1 MTAALNNTFQV
12 PRLNLEAY
20 EKFLHEQGLIFF
32 RPDGNY
38 SSAPSQTLTHR
49 KWEKLESGRWRVYV
63 DCGGVKLDLGYVVKL
78 GSPRRLARD
87 RSAYENEQRNLALFK
102 ELGISGVPEL
112 EEVAS
117 VDTTNYYIKVKFAGK
132 CCLDFL
138 DELTTERIKS
148 ITRDVIVTLK
158 EVREKAGVFHGDLK
172 PDQIILNALGKTT
185 LVDWESGYDPRKANL
200 KNLFGFLLPEFTPWE
215 VIFSIRLDD
224 PDLYFQRDAY
234 SIGASLLALYTQTSL
249 PLNFDLQSP
258 VGILSYL
265 HGLQKVLGPFPSFV
279 WTALSAKYPALVHQ
293 TADGYELAEIDMT
306 VIEKLPTMEEMV
318 DQAAVT
324 RRDSE
329 EEVTYIKELLRGLLD
344 YDPSKR
350 WTLEK
355 ALTAD
360 FFRLELPV
368 DIASIEQV
376 SKEVF
381 EQSLEKLGL
390 ISAGQFCVSDKV
402 VNLKF
407 KEFFKIEDRCVKF
420 LLTSQENLR
429 EATLLTQLKEDN
441 LSAAPQLIEELFSCD
456 GRSAL
461 IFQDVGRPLSNQQK
475 SLSMSDMVKIFSP
488 VITALMLL
496 HEKEILHGD
505 VNETTITEK
514 GCLIDWGRYATVS
527 DVRGMWESPFAR
539 VSYLPAEVLLDIR
552 YINSSEILS
561 RDQFGLG
568 AALYFAYTGKSFNR
582 FPKNVYL
589 FEWMSYNYKLAYLH
603 ILEAFLGPF
612 PGGFYRLLKDVRFRG
627 KAFVENG
634 NQLAQPSKRYI
645 KHIEPVQSL
654 EKEIEAAR
662 KTRGDTEEAAQ
673 SLIQM
678 IKGLMAHDPA
688 ERTSFEIVLKQL
700 QGMVL

>member
-1 MTAALNNTFQV
+1 MTAALNNTSQV
-12 PRLNLEAY
+12 PLLNLEAY
-20 EKFLHEQGLIFF
+20 EKFLHERGLMFF

-38 SSAPSQTLTHR
+38 SSASPQASTNW
-49 KWEKLESGRWRVYV
+49 KWEKLESGRWRVYS
-63 DCGGVKLDLGYVVKL
+63 DGNSVVKL
-78 GSPRRLARD
+78 GSPRRYARD
-87 RSAYENEQRNLALFK
+87 KSTYENEQQNLALFK

-112 EEVAS
+112 EEEAS
-117 VDTTNYYIKVKFAGK
+117 VGTTNYYIKVKFAGS
-132 CCLDFL
+132 CSIDLM

-172 PDQIILNALGKTT
+172 PDQIILNRFGKTT
-185 LVDWESGYDPRKANL
+185 VVDWESGYNPKKADLN
-200 KNLFGFLLPEFTPWE
+200 NLFGFLLPEFTPWE
-215 VIFSIRLDD
+215 VICSIRLED
-224 PDLYFQRDAY
+224 PDLYFQRDTY
-234 SIGASLLALYTQTSL
+234 SIGASLLALYTQTPL
-249 PLNFDLQSP
+249 PLNFDLQNP
-258 VGILSYL
+258 LGIASYL
-265 HGLQKVLGPFPSFV
+265 HGLQKVLGPFPQFV
-279 WTALSAKYPALVHQ
+279 WDALSAKYPALVHQ
-293 TADGYELAEIDMT
+293 TADGYELPEIDMT

-318 DQAAVT
+318 DQAAVI

-329 EEVTYIKELLRGLLD
+329 EDVAYLKELLRGLLD

-381 EQSLEKLGL
+381 EQSVEKLGL
-390 ISAGQFCVSDKV
+390 MSAGQLCVSDQV

-407 KEFFKIEDRCVKF
+407 KEFFKIEDVCVKF

-429 EATLLTQLKEDN
+429 EVALLNQLKEDN
-441 LSAAPQLIEELFSCD
+441 LSAAPQLIEALFSCD

-461 IFQDVGRPLSNQQK
+461 IFKDVGRPLSNQQK
-475 SLSMSDMVKIFSP
+475 LWSMSEMVKIFSP

-496 HEKEILHGD
+496 HQKEILHGD
-505 VNETTITEK
+505 VNETTITEQ

-527 DVRGMWESPFAR
+527 DVRGKWESPFAR

-568 AALYFAYTGKSFNR
+568 AALYFAYTGKPFNQ
-582 FPKNVYL
+582 FPKSIYL

-612 PGGFYRLLKDVRFRG
+612 PPAFYQFIKDIRYQG

-634 NQLAQPSKRYI
+634 NQLAQPSKKYKKYI
-645 KHIEPVQSL
+645 QSVQSL
-654 EKEIEAAR
+654 EKEIEVAR
-662 KTRGDTEEAAQ
+662 ITRGDTEETAQ
-673 SLIQM
+673 NLIQM
-678 IKGLMAHDPA
+678 IKELMAHDPA
-688 ERTSFEIVLKQL
+688 ERIAFETVLKQL